1 MFRYFFQ
8 RYPNRLCSI
17 LLLSA
22 LSLTNV
28 GCQPLKLLGLRS
40 DSIELQLAVT
50 QTAPGT
56 YTIVGDT
63 NLPENTRVAVAAVR
77 YLSLK
82 QEQLPAPATK
92 PTYSILAYQTAQVS
106 NGQWQAQLNLW
117 HVGPNGQYQEAWQAE
132 QAQLKLSLQPQPE
145 VLFLAMLNPG
155 SEVDQLPLLEKRLR
169 EKKLRLDGKLVYTT
183 PEGQQYILV
192 RQNQTIALP
201 VGQTRPPTLPP
212 EAENGGWGRR
222 YLMPGEPQNP
232 YLLEAPTA
240 RKTDAPY
247 RRDEFLR

>member
-1 MFRYFFQ
+1 MFQCTSQPYKICLRT
-8 RYPNRLCSI
+8 I
-17 LLLSA
+17 LLVCA
-22 LSLTNV
+22 IFVTNV
-28 GCQPLKLLGLRS
+28 SCQPLKLLGLRD
-40 DSIELQLAVT
+40 DSIELQLGVT

-56 YTIVGDT
+56 YTIAGNT

-82 QEQLPAPATK
+82 QEQLPAAATK

-106 NGQWQAQLNLW
+106 RGQWQAQLNLW
-117 HVGPNGQYQEAWQAE
+117 QVGPSGQYQEAWQAE
-132 QAQLKLSLQPQPE
+132 QAQLKLSLQPQAE

-169 EKKLRLDGKLVYTT
+169 EKKLKLDGKLVYTT

-192 RQNQTIALP
+192 RHSQMVALP
-201 VGQTRPPTLPP
+201 VGQTRPPMLRP